1 MNIVKIDKTELDNFL
16 DYILDKTEDCY
27 KEEVKQS
34 IDRFKKENVKQSKLN
49 QEEWKNEKK
58 INKLLF

>member
-1 MNIVKIDKTELDNFL
+1 MNIVKIYKTELDNFL

-34 IDRFKKENVKQSKLN
+34 IDRFKKENVK
-49 QEEWKNEKK
+49 
-58 INKLLF
+58 